1 MTDDLDRPGAKDEE
15 PIILPYMT
23 PEYRPNVVV
32 EFLKDR
38 RVRWGAASL
47 VCGVAS
53 FVLPFLIPVAL
64 FCGYVAMMKER
75 DEPSRYGGAGLG
87 KVGMI
92 TGGFAI
98 LAAPFIYD
106 SVWFLEYHRELSRRT
121 VCASNLKGIA
131 TGLYTYGNESGEL
144 WANSAHRVPQQAG
157 AGETD
162 YTRAIG
168 SYRSRDTA
176 NMLPRP
182 MVLSTTRN
190 LWLLVRQGLN
200 NPPEFICPSTG
211 DQPNREPDAR
221 GFYDF
226 GEGSIMGEVDVDD
239 AKRFYRQVSYGYQ
252 ISYGNLGI
260 PGSNRD
266 ARMVLGAE
274 KGPYGA
280 AIEAGRAAPPRNL
293 LTQNSAAKD
302 WRPFNSPNH
311 KGRGQNVLVA
321 DGHIEFAETPLAGI
335 GGDNIYTRWSD
346 QGATVIERLRG
357 DPPTPG
363 GKETPMA
370 NTDTFVYP

>member
-1 MTDDLDRPGAKDEE
+1 MTDDLDRPGEKDAE

-64 FCGYVAMMKER
+64 ICGYVAMMKER
-75 DEPSRYGGAGLG
+75 EEPSRHGGAGLG

-106 SVWFLEYHRELSRRT
+106 SVWFLEYHREMARRT
-121 VCASNLKGIA
+121 VCASNMKGIV
-131 TGLYTYGNESGEL
+131 TGLYTFGNTCTGD
-144 WANSAHRVPQQAG
+144 WPTAPHRAATQPG
-157 AGETD
+157 IGETD

-168 SYRSRDTA
+168 SYRSVDTET
-176 NMLPRP
+176 MLNKPA
-182 MVLSTTRN
+182 VLSTTRS
-190 LWLLVRQGLN
+190 LWALVHDGWN
-200 NPPEFICPSTG
+200 MPAEFVCPSSDDT
-211 DQPNREPDAR
+211 PNTEPNAR
-221 GFYDF
+221 SLYDF

-252 ISYGNLGI
+252 IPYGTLGI
-260 PGSNRD
+260 AGSNRD
-266 ARMVLGAE
+266 ARMVLAAE

-293 LTQNSAAKD
+293 LTKSSPAKD

-335 GGDNIYTRWSD
+335 AGDNIYTRWSG
-346 QGATVIERLRG
+346 QVATVIERLRG